1 MIPAITQS
9 DDGVKARESGE
20 ADFMSKPVERVEL
33 IARVKSAL
41 RLKSVY
47 DSLDSAE
54 QVIFALAA
62 AVEAKDSHTELHTHR
77 VAESARHL
85 GVRLGLPEAGLY
97 ALYPGA
103 MIPNIG
109 NTVAADARL

>member
-1 MIPAITQS
+1 MDGYEVCRRIKAGPGGRLLPVVMITALNQS
-9 DDGVKARESGE
+9 DDRVKALESG
-20 ADFMSKPVERVEL
+20 ADDFMSKPVERVEL

-62 AVEAKDSHTELHTHR
+62 AGEAKDSHTERHTHR
-77 VAESARHL
+77 VAESARH
-85 GVRLGLPEAGLY
+85 
-97 ALYPGA
+97 
-103 MIPNIG
+103 
-109 NTVAADARL
+109 